1 MSDLATTPTAPTAP
15 IEPAPTPFDD
25 TFRLAKRIA
34 ETDFAPKAL
43 RGNPNAVLA
52 CILTGQEL
60 GIGGMKALQ
69 SIHIIEGRP
78 TLSAELM
85 RALVLAA
92 GHRLDI
98 IESTNAKVTLYGQRR
113 GSGSRAQVTWSIAD
127 AQTAKLTG
135 NPSWSKYPRSM
146 LLARATSELCRMIF
160 PDVIG
165 GMYTPDEA
173 ASIEGKD
180 WVQPAEHG
188 EVLVNPVAAR
198 QVIDA
203 DVIDHEDEADQQ
215 WVNEAT
221 GELLRDTPSAS

>member
-1 MSDLATTPTAPTAP
+1 MTDTTALEPAPAPTM
-15 IEPAPTPFDD
+15 APTPFDD

-85 RALVLAA
+85 RALVYAA
-92 GHRLDI
+92 GHTLDVT
-98 IESTNAKVTLYGQRR
+98 ESTNQRVVLYGRRR
-113 GSGSRAQVTWSIAD
+113 GGSQARVVWTTAD
-127 AQTAKLTG
+127 AQQAKLTG
-135 NPSWSKYPRSM
+135 NPSWSKYPRAM
-146 LLARATSELCRMIF
+146 LLARATSELCRMLF

-165 GMYTPDEA
+165 GMYTPEEA
-173 ASIEGKD
+173 MSIEGKNYELA
-180 WVQPAEHG
+180 AEHG
-188 EVLVNPVAAR
+188 ETLVNPVAR
-198 QVIDA
+198 HEIVDA
-203 DVIDHEDEADQQ
+203 DGVDPEDEADRR
-215 WVNEAT
+215 WVDEAT
-221 GELLRDTPSAS
+221 GELLRDTPSPS

>member
-1 MSDLATTPTAPTAP
+1 MTDLATTSPTPVDNPPTV
-15 IEPAPTPFDD
+15 APTPFDD

-34 ETDFAPKAL
+34 ETDFAPRAL

-85 RALVLAA
+85 RALVFAA

-98 IESTNAKVTLYGQRR
+98 TESTNEQVTMYGRRR
-113 GSGSRAQVTWSIAD
+113 GGSQARVTWTIRD
-127 AQTAKLTG
+127 AQQAKLTG
-135 NPSWSKYPRSM
+135 NPSWTKYPRSM
-146 LLARATSELCRMIF
+146 LLARATSELCRMLF

-165 GMYTPDEA
+165 GMYTPEEA
-173 ASIEGKD
+173 AAIEGKTYEVPD
-180 WVQPAEHG
+180 DHG
-188 EVLVNPVAAR
+188 VVMVNPVTTHDI
-198 QVIDA
+198 VDA
-203 DVIDHEDEADQQ
+203 VEVEIEWTPDEVDEVQA
-215 WVNEAT
+215 
-221 GELLRDTPSAS
+221 